1 MFSKN
6 LWFLVGL
13 ELLIA
18 NDRKLEK
25 TADISRCHCR
35 FPPKMSLPR
44 SGHSASSVWNDC
56 THFSDIISWG
66 NQWWH
71 HEMSA
76 VFWGYIFI
84 SFVLSLLL
92 YITCSFTEP
101 REEWFETHSSSNF
114 NKWFFVFFFHF
125 STTKS
130 TDILVFFSGLLKML
144 SFGFQKLKIF
154 LLLKTL
160 ERFVTDCHLNPLMFK
175 QFFSLDKKVVFKLTF
190 QRDCGVFGSLFL
202 LN

>member
-1 MFSKN
+1 
-6 LWFLVGL
+6 
-13 ELLIA
+13 
-18 NDRKLEK
+18 
-25 TADISRCHCR
+25 
-35 FPPKMSLPR
+35 MSLPR
-44 SGHSASSVWNDC
+44 SGKCHITVHHQYGMTALISQTSFHGETSGGTMKCQQFSEVTFSFPLFYLYYSTSLAHLQNQERNDLKPILLR
-56 THFSDIISWG
+56 TSTSD
-66 NQWWH
+66 
-71 HEMSA
+71 
-76 VFWGYIFI
+76 F
-84 SFVLSLLL
+84 L
-92 YITCSFTEP
+92 C
-101 REEWFETHSSSNF
+101 
-114 NKWFFVFFFHF
+114 FFFHF

-160 ERFVTDCHLNPLMFK
+160 ERFVRDCHLNPLMFK